1 MKKSVCKVDDQQ
13 YLSAQL
19 DNCEVS
25 NIHHPDLLRIC
36 IFTGD
41 QQNHLSIPRRG
52 DLVVQDDGSYRL
64 LTTALMSHSVWSEP
78 SDVEISLVLDL
89 GPERMVHLCKPV
101 KVSVLPKPVRR
112 GI

>member
-1 MKKSVCKVDDQQ
+1 MAGLVLGISMDCHVD
-13 YLSAQL
+13 
-19 DNCEVS
+19 
-25 NIHHPDLLRIC
+25 NITDTSLLRIC

-41 QQNHLSIPRRG
+41 QQHHLSIPRRG
-52 DLVVQDDGSYRL
+52 DMVQQNENSFRL
-64 LTTALMSHSVWSEP
+64 ITTALMSHHVWSEP

-112 GI
+112 